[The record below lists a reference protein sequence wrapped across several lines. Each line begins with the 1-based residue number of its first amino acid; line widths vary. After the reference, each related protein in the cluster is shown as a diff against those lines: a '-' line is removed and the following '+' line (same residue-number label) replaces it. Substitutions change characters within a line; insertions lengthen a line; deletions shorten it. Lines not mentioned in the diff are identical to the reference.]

1 MSARKKPRS
10 RWTRPAARMTH
21 ALFSVS
27 APLALSRRID
37 PSMHRSSRCKSTW
50 VCCDHL
56 FCLSFSLFC
65 CRRIMSFQNVCSLG
79 ITLEHHSVDLLCL
92 ISMAY
97 KICCSV
103 VSVKIIMFFFGYFL
117 QAGWISQNIVLVG
130 LLWEKNIVWLKGTVH
145 VNSACVS
152 GLASPA
158 SRTSS

>member
-1 MSARKKPRS
+1 MNTPGRAHDACIVLGS
-10 RWTRPAARMTH
+10 
-21 ALFSVS
+21 
-27 APLALSRRID
+27 SRRLSPSLDASIHPCID
-37 PSMHRSSRCKSTW
+37 LPDAKVLRTW